1 MNNLEVY
8 QIELKQGGFSSWIA
22 PNITY
27 YNPAFDSNGV
37 KLNLGIMNDSI
48 SKVM

>member
-1 MNNLEVY
+1 VNNLEEY
-8 QIELKQGGFSSWIA
+8 QIELKKGGSSSWVPSNIA
-22 PNITY
+22 Y

-37 KLNLGIMNDSI
+37 KLNLGIINDSI